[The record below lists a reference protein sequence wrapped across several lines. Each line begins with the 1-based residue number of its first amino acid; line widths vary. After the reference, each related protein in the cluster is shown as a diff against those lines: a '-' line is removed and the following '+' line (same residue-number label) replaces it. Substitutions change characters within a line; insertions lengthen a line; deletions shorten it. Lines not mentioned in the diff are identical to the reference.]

1 MSRVAHPYWVDNR
14 IRTQT
19 VLPRTAAPA
28 LPSVREISIELIGTR
43 AEVRRRGGI
52 IPSWVILGMIML
64 ATLGLCITVT
74 IRSYAEVSAASTQF
88 SSMQQNVDTLRRGN
102 AALQTEIRRLSTDP
116 KAIEAAARAQL
127 NMARANEIIVPV
139 E

>member
-1 MSRVAHPYWVDNR
+1 MSRVANTYWVDDR
-14 IRTQT
+14 IRSQR
-19 VLPRTAAPA
+19 VLPRTAST
-28 LPSVREISIELIGTR
+28 LPTVKELSIEIIGTR

-64 ATLGLCITVT
+64 ATLGLCVTVT
-74 IRSYAEVSAASTQF
+74 MRSHGEMRTASAQYIRV
-88 SSMQQNVDTLRRGN
+88 QQNVDSLRREN
-102 AALQTEIRRLSTDP
+102 AALQSEIHRLSSDP
-116 KAIEAAARAQL
+116 KAIESAARSQL

>member
-1 MSRVAHPYWVDNR
+1 MSRVANTYWVDNR
-14 IRTQT
+14 IRSQR
-19 VLPRTAAPA
+19 VQPRTAST
-28 LPSVREISIELIGTR
+28 LPTVKELSIEIIGTR

-64 ATLGLCITVT
+64 ATFALCLTVSM
-74 IRSYAEVSAASTQF
+74 RSHGEMRTASAQYKGI
-88 SSMQQNVDTLRRGN
+88 QQDVDSLRRDN
-102 AALQTEIRRLSTDP
+102 AALQNEIHRLRTDP
-116 KAIEAAARAQL
+116 KAIESAARSQL

>member
-1 MSRVAHPYWVDNR
+1 MSRVANTYWVDDR
-14 IRTQT
+14 IRSQR
-19 VLPRTAAPA
+19 VLPRAAST
-28 LPSVREISIELIGTR
+28 LPTVKQLSIEIIGTR

-64 ATLGLCITVT
+64 ATLGLCVTVS
-74 IRSYAEVSAASTQF
+74 IRSQGEMRTASAQYIRI
-88 SSMQQNVDTLRRGN
+88 QQDVDSLRRDN
-102 AALQTEIRRLSTDP
+102 AALQSEIHRLRNDP
-116 KAIEAAARAQL
+116 KAIESAARSQL

>member
-1 MSRVAHPYWVDNR
+1 MSRVANTYWVDNR
-14 IRTQT
+14 IRSQR
-19 VLPRTAAPA
+19 VLPRTAST
-28 LPSVREISIELIGTR
+28 LPTVKELSIELIGTR

-64 ATLGLCITVT
+64 ATFGVCVTVT
-74 IRSYAEVSAASTQF
+74 IRSLGEARNASAQYLKI
-88 SSMQQNVDTLRRGN
+88 QQDVDSLRRGN
-102 AALQTEIRRLSTDP
+102 AILQTEILKLSSDP
-116 KAIEAAARAQL
+116 KAIESAARSQL

>member
-1 MSRVAHPYWVDNR
+1 LSRVANTYWVDDR
-14 IRTQT
+14 IRSQRA
-19 VLPRTAAPA
+19 LPRTAST
-28 LPSVREISIELIGTR
+28 LPTVKELSIEIIGTR

-64 ATLGLCITVT
+64 ATFSVCVTVT
-74 IRSYAEVSAASTQF
+74 IRTHGEASTA
-88 SSMQQNVDTLRRGN
+88 SSQYTNMQQDVDSLRRGN
-102 AALQTEIRRLSTDP
+102 AVLQSEIRRLSSDP
-116 KAIEAAARAQL
+116 KAIESAARSQL